1 MIYADSSAIVKRY
14 YAEPGSDQV
23 RERWLADERVFT
35 SRVTYAEVHAA
46 LARKHR
52 DRELSAMPFRRSAA
66 AFEAEWPAYD
76 QVLVD
81 GTTLADVGRLVRV
94 HPLRGYDAIHLAA
107 ALWVK
112 GHLGDPLEFWVSDD
126 RLEAA
131 ARRER
136 LIVVNPERAGD
147 RPRA

>member
-1 MIYADSSAIVKRY
+1 VIYADSSVIVKRY
-14 YAEPGSDQV
+14 YAEPGSEWV
-23 RERWLADERVFT
+23 RQRWLADERVFT
-35 SRVTYAEVHAA
+35 SRVAYAEVHAA
-46 LARKHR
+46 LARKRR
-52 DRELSAMPFRRSAA
+52 DGELSLVPFRRSAT

-81 GTTLADVGRLVRV
+81 RTTLMEVGRLVRV

-107 ALWVK
+107 ALWVN
-112 GHLGDPLEFWVSDD
+112 GQLGDPLEFWVSDD

-136 LIVVNPERAGD
+136 LTVVNPERGD
-147 RPRA
+147 DRSHA